1 MELEEAFEK
10 VNKIRLN
17 FYDKQYKKSYTDDE
31 LTDMC
36 DSLSTIL
43 QYIKYD
49 SIPKKKIEDMKNK
62 IHEEYINIL
71 SEYGNIDTDITFD
84 IPNKNVIKHLDEL
97 MLEIMIL
104 QELLEDK

>member
-1 MELEEAFEK
+1 MKLQEAIEK

-49 SIPKKKIEDMKNK
+49 SIPKKKIKNE
-62 IHEEYINIL
+62 IEIL
-71 SEYGNIDTDITFD
+71 KAQCGGNVFHIQQTL
-84 IPNKNVIKHLDEL
+84 NA
-97 MLEIMIL
+97 EIRLL

>member
-1 MELEEAFEK
+1 MNEDKELEEAIEK

-49 SIPKKKIEDMKNK
+49 SIPKKKIEDELNK
-62 IHEEYINIL
+62 KKKAIKPYEEYNKE
-71 SEYGNIDTDITFD
+71 SRQYWIDTG
-84 IPNKNVIKHLDEL
+84 VISYCE
-97 MLEIMIL
+97 
-104 QELLEDK
+104 ELLEDK

>member
-17 FYDKQYKKSYTDDE
+17 FYDKQYKKSYTDEE

-43 QYIKYD
+43 QYIQYD
-49 SIPKKKIEDMKNK
+49 SIPKKIIEDKLLYLM
-62 IHEEYINIL
+62 EQLGEADLGDFYD
-71 SEYGNIDTDITFD
+71 EVRDI
-84 IPNKNVIKHLDEL
+84 KE
-97 MLEIMIL
+97 
-104 QELLEDK
+104 ELLMEELEKEEE

>member
-1 MELEEAFEK
+1 MNEDKELEEVIEK

-17 FYDKQYKKSYTDDE
+17 FYDRQYKKSYTDDE

-49 SIPKKKIEDMKNK
+49 SIPKKKIEDELNK
-62 IHEEYINIL
+62 KKKAIKPYEEYNKE
-71 SEYGNIDTDITFD
+71 SRQYWIDTG
-84 IPNKNVIKHLDEL
+84 VISYCE
-97 MLEIMIL
+97 
-104 QELLEDK
+104 ELLEDK

>member
-1 MELEEAFEK
+1 MNEDKELEEVIEK

-17 FYDKQYKKSYTDDE
+17 FYDRQYKKSYTDDE

-49 SIPKKKIEDMKNK
+49 SIPKKKIEDKLNK
-62 IHEEYINIL
+62 KKKAIKPYEEYNKE
-71 SEYGNIDTDITFD
+71 SRQYWIDTG
-84 IPNKNVIKHLDEL
+84 VISYCE
-97 MLEIMIL
+97 
-104 QELLEDK
+104 ELLEDK

>member
-1 MELEEAFEK
+1 MNEDKELEVAIGK

-43 QYIKYD
+43 QYIQYD
-49 SIPKKKIEDMKNK
+49 SISKKKIKDK
-62 IHEEYINIL
+62 IEELKRKELPNGRL
-71 SEYGNIDTDITFD
+71 DLDIRNEAQ
-84 IPNKNVIKHLDEL
+84 IQV
-97 MLEIMIL
+97 L
-104 QELLEDK
+104 QKLLED

>member
-1 MELEEAFEK
+1 MELEVAIGK

-31 LTDMC
+31 LTDIC

-43 QYIKYD
+43 QYIEYD
-49 SIPKKKIEDMKNK
+49 SIPKKKIEDE
-62 IHEEYINIL
+62 IEIL
-71 SEYGNIDTDITFD
+71 KAQCGGNIFHIQQTL
-84 IPNKNVIKHLDEL
+84 NA
-97 MLEIMIL
+97 EIRLL

>member
-17 FYDKQYKKSYTDDE
+17 FYDKQYKKSYTDEE

-43 QYIKYD
+43 QYIQYD
-49 SIPKKKIEDMKNK
+49 SIPKKIIEDKLLYLM
-62 IHEEYINIL
+62 EQLGEADLGDFYD
-71 SEYGNIDTDITFD
+71 EVRDI
-84 IPNKNVIKHLDEL
+84 KE
-97 MLEIMIL
+97 
-104 QELLEDK
+104 ELLM

>member
-17 FYDKQYKKSYTDDE
+17 FYDKQYKKSYTDEE

-43 QYIKYD
+43 QYIQYD
-49 SIPKKKIEDMKNK
+49 SIPKKIIEDKLLYLM
-62 IHEEYINIL
+62 EQLGEADLGDFYD
-71 SEYGNIDTDITFD
+71 EVRDI
-84 IPNKNVIKHLDEL
+84 KE
-97 MLEIMIL
+97 
-104 QELLEDK
+104 ELLMWELEKEEK